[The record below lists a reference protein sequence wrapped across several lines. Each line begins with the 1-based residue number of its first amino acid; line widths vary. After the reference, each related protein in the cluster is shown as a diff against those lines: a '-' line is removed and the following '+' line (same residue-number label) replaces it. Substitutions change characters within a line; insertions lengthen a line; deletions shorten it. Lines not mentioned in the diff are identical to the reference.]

1 MTRDDLIRDAA
12 WDELGGTQADADK
25 IRQQL
30 RTPVPKPVVAPE
42 PDEPRHVGDLPAPMA
57 RGYGIAFTLARNA
70 WKRAINT
77 EGETA

>member
-12 WDELGGTQADADK
+12 WDILGSDQNDADK

-30 RTPVPKPVVAPE
+30 RTPAPVVAPE
-42 PDEPRHVGDLPAPMA
+42 PDEPRHVGDLP

-70 WKRAINT
+70 WKRATTN